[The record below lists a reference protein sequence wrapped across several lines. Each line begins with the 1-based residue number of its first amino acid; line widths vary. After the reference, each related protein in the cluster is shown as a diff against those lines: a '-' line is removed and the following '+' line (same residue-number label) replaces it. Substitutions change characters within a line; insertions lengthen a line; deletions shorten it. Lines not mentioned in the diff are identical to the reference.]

1 MIMSKRLFPFLSLSA
16 CVLQAQTPN
25 TVLPEV
31 LTAHLKNTPL
41 LHVDFTQTRTL
52 AALSR
57 PLKTTGRLVLAKDQG
72 VIWQVR
78 KPLNLTY
85 VIGPKGMLEVGPD
98 GKAKRKAAKDV
109 PMVAQMGRIFQALLQ
124 GQWSAL
130 NDYFTVRA
138 EGKAERWKIILV
150 PRPQTAGLLKGVQV
164 SGALFIERILVE
176 ETSSDG
182 MELVFERPNMDEP
195 LSEAELRLFK
205 FE

>member
-1 MIMSKRLFPFLSLSA
+1 MPRRLLSLLLLA
-16 CVLQAQTPN
+16 VGLLRAQPPN
-25 TVLPEV
+25 TALPET

-109 PMVAQMGRIFQALLQ
+109 PMVAQMGRILQALLV

-130 NDYFTVRA
+130 EDYFTVRA

-150 PRPQTAGLLKGVQV
+150 PRPQTGEFLKGVQV
-164 SGALFIERILVE
+164 YGARFIERIHVE
-176 ETSSDG
+176 ELSGDSMD
-182 MELVFERPNMDEP
+182 LVFEHPNTGEP
-195 LSEAELRLFK
+195 LTEAELRLFK

>member
-1 MIMSKRLFPFLSLSA
+1 
-16 CVLQAQTPN
+16 
-25 TVLPEV
+25 
-31 LTAHLKNTPL
+31 
-41 LHVDFTQTRTL
+41 
-52 AALSR
+52 
-57 PLKTTGRLVLAKDQG
+57 
-72 VIWQVR
+72 
-78 KPLNLTY
+78 
-85 VIGPKGMLEVGPD
+85 
-98 GKAKRKAAKDV
+98 
-109 PMVAQMGRIFQALLQ
+109 MGRIFQALLQ